1 MEKIVSLAR
10 LKIKNNRNTMKI
22 KKIKTRF
29 FTLIEMMIV
38 LSIISLLLGV
48 LGYRYASTLDE
59 GKAFNTKFA
68 MERLSGI
75 LNLKA
80 ADDPSFLSNV
90 SNQWLE
96 VATHSPL
103 VNNVDSITR
112 DGWGTQ
118 FNVNL
123 SQDGSIEIRSP
134 RYEEYLKNNK
144 QSLFSNQGSRQ

>member
-1 MEKIVSLAR
+1 
-10 LKIKNNRNTMKI
+10 MKI

-59 GKAFNTKFA
+59 GKAFKTKFA

-80 ADDPSFLSNV
+80 ADDPNFLSNV
-90 SNQWLE
+90 QSGWFE
-96 VATHSPL
+96 VASQSPL
-103 VNNVDSITR
+103 VNNVDSVTR
-112 DGWGTQ
+112 DGWGNL
-118 FNVNL
+118 FDVNL
-123 SQDGSIEIRSP
+123 GQDGSIEIQSKK
-134 RYEEYLKNNK
+134 YADYLRANK
-144 QSLFSNQGSRQ
+144 QSLFGNQGSRQ

>member
-1 MEKIVSLAR
+1 
-10 LKIKNNRNTMKI
+10 MKV

-59 GKAFNTKFA
+59 GKAFKTKFA

-75 LNLKA
+75 LNLKS
-80 ADDPSFLSNV
+80 ADDPSFLSNIPG
-90 SNQWLE
+90 QWLD
-96 VATHSPL
+96 VATNSPL

-112 DGWGTQ
+112 DGWGNL
-118 FNVNL
+118 FEVNL
-123 SQDGSIEIRSP
+123 SQDGSIEIHSKK
-134 RYEEYLKNNK
+134 YEDYLKNNR
-144 QSLFSNQGSRQ
+144 QSLFNNSGSRQ

>member
-1 MEKIVSLAR
+1 
-10 LKIKNNRNTMKI
+10 MKI

-59 GKAFNTKFA
+59 GKAFKTKFA

-90 SNQWLE
+90 QSGWLD
-96 VATHSPL
+96 VATNSPL
-103 VNNVDSITR
+103 VNNVDSVTR
-112 DGWGTQ
+112 DGWGNL
-118 FNVNL
+118 FEVNL
-123 SQDGSIEIRSP
+123 GQDGSIEIHSK
-134 RYEEYLKNNK
+134 RYQDYLQKNK
-144 QSLFSNQGSRQ
+144 QSLFGNQGSRQ